1 MSTKVSN
8 KSKSTAILGM
18 LIAITVVLQIL
29 SYVIPPIGGFSL
41 SLVLI
46 PIVLSAVL
54 YGPAYAST
62 VGFAFGVVAA
72 IASVFGMD
80 AGGHIL
86 FQSSPFLTILVC
98 LLKGTAAGF
107 FSALVAKVFK
117 NQYLSVIFA
126 AITAPITNTG
136 IFIAF
141 TTLFMKE
148 GLANLAGGTNLI
160 YALITGVI
168 LINFVIEMAID
179 IFLSPVV
186 LRVVK
191 AVKK

>member
-18 LIAITVVLQIL
+18 FIAITVVLQIL

-80 AGGHIL
+80 YRRS
-86 FQSSPFLTILVC
+86 Q
-98 LLKGTAAGF
+98 
-107 FSALVAKVFK
+107 
-117 NQYLSVIFA
+117 
-126 AITAPITNTG
+126 
-136 IFIAF
+136 
-141 TTLFMKE
+141 
-148 GLANLAGGTNLI
+148 
-160 YALITGVI
+160 
-168 LINFVIEMAID
+168 EMSRRKTRNVSD
-179 IFLSPVV
+179 PRTVRDV
-186 LRVVK
+186 
-191 AVKK
+191 